1 MIPDRRHNAEDKP
14 KKTTMNIK
22 SLPVS
27 DLKLVAV
34 CELDSDND
42 GNVIPLIHI
51 IDQQAYDESTCELH
65 GNHCNCCGHRLK
77 YTCLIQHIPTKTLVP
92 VGRDCAR
99 TIDGLRDLGLV
110 DGISVA
116 LAQRRACDKK
126 EQAFRSNNHAACA
139 ALDWAATGINR
150 TAKDIYEKLRKY
162 GSLSEKQV
170 AFLIG
175 IYNRDIATR
184 ATATGTVPVGKQ
196 AIEGTILSVKP
207 VGVEVRSDYNRFYTT
222 THYKVL
228 VDLGNGAKI
237 FGKCPPKVYALGDA
251 TGARIGVPEK
261 GQRVTFSATCNQS
274 DKDPLFGFFERAT
287 KWTVL

>member
-1 MIPDRRHNAEDKP
+1 
-14 KKTTMNIK
+14 MNIK

-34 CELDSDND
+34 CELDFDNHD
-42 GNVIPLIHI
+42 NVIPLIEI
-51 IDQQAYDESTCELH
+51 IDQQAYDESTHEH
-65 GNHCNCCGHRLK
+65 QSTHCVCCGHKLK
-77 YTCLIQHIPTKTLVP
+77 YACLIQHIPTKTLVP
-92 VGRDCAR
+92 VGRECAR
-99 TIDGLRDLGLV
+99 TINGLRDMGLV
-110 DGISVA
+110 EGLSVA
-116 LAQRRACDKK
+116 LAQRRVCDKK
-126 EQAFRSNNHAACA
+126 EQAFRADHPEACA

-150 TAKDIYEKLRKY
+150 TAKDIREKLRKY

-175 IYNRDIATR
+175 IHERDVAAR

-196 AIEGTILSVKP
+196 SISGTILSVKP
-207 VGVEVRSDYNRFYTT
+207 VGVEVRVDYNRFRTT

-261 GQRVTFSATCNQS
+261 GQRVSFNASCEQSA
-274 DKDPLFGFFERAT
+274 KDPLFGFFSRAT
-287 KWTVL
+287 KWAVLN